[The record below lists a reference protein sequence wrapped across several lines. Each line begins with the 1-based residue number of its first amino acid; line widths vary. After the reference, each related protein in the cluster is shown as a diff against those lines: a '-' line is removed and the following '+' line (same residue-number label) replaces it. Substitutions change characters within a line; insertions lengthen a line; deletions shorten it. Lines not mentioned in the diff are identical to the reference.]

1 MKGHE
6 LYKSLF
12 EVKISLSLSLSLSD
26 LLLLY
31 TYGLSLRLM
40 MVLDT
45 FDLINKLF
53 EEGEITR
60 PEYDKISHKTEF
72 LSYLL

>member
-12 EVKISLSLSLSLSD
+12 EVKISLSLSD